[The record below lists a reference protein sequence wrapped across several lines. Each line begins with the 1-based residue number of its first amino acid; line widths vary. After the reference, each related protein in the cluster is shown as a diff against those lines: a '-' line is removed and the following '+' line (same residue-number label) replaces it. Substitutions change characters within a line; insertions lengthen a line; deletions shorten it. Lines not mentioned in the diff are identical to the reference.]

1 MTAIAEGCLARGMG
15 VALQYPEGL
24 PRTAEWEF
32 LFGEGFHGFVV
43 SVGEIDAVL
52 VEAEFAQN
60 EIPFIRLGAV
70 TGSGVVQ
77 VRRGDHPALVI
88 ETKVLRQA
96 WKREGYWE

>member
-1 MTAIAEGCLARGMG
+1 MG

-24 PRTAEWEF
+24 PKLSEWEF
-32 LFGEGFHGFVV
+32 LFGEGFHGMVA
-43 SVGEIDAVL
+43 SCSEIDVPL
-52 VEAEFAQN
+52 VEAELTQN
-60 EIPFIRLGAV
+60 EIPFVRLGAV

-77 VRRGDHPALVI
+77 VRRGDHPVLVI